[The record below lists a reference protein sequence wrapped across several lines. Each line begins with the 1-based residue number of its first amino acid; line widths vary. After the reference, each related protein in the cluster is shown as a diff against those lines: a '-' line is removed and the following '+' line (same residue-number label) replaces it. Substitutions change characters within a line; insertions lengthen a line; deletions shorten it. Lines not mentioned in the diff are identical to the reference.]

1 MLSYDMGVKSPFE
14 VLSCQIAQ
22 NSLLPFFAL
31 NVALSLKG
39 QKSCSAKASTI
50 FRVSSPQRKS
60 HSNNYFCAFC
70 YSNF

>member
-50 FRVSSPQRKS
+50 FRVSSPQCKMSFRQS
-60 HSNNYFCAFC
+60 VLCIMAR
-70 YSNF
+70 